1 MILVIPSLTNLIVR
15 VSKSLRALSDL
26 PFFTYFV
33 HNLLAV
39 ASLGLLGIMLLYL
52 MKYHPHDFDVDLLE
66 YVEQLPQQQAA
77 PAEVAVRNDDFSYGS
92 DDGDDDGAFIEDDVS
107 SIHCAHEICKLNMT
121 SGCFIND
128 DDDNGV
134 NSNPAGIEYE
144 CQDSERDDGSNDCD
158 GDGDVSVKALC
169 GHHICK
175 LKRSPYCFVYTQ
187 RTPVKGTIIFP
198 DDDGCDTVK
207 Q

>member
-1 MILVIPSLTNLIVR
+1 VINFKTKWITAKQLCFVF
-15 VSKSLRALSDL
+15 DL
-26 PFFTYFV
+26 PFFTYFA

-39 ASLGLLGIMLLYL
+39 ASLGVLGIMLLYL
-52 MKYHPHDFDVDLLE
+52 MKYHPHDFDVDYAE
-66 YVEQLPQQQAA
+66 RLPQQLAA
-77 PAEVAVRNDDFSYGS
+77 PAEVAFHYDDFSYGS

-134 NSNPAGIEYE
+134 SSSPAGFKYE
-144 CQDSERDDGSNDCD
+144 HQDNERDDGSGD
-158 GDGDVSVKALC
+158 GDDGDVSVKALC

-175 LKRSPYCFVYTQ
+175 LKRSPYCFVFTQ
-187 RTPVKGTIIFP
+187 RTPVKGAIIFP

-207 Q
+207 